1 MAYMPLW
8 SSRKALLKLVSRCSV
23 PRTIRKPSAL
33 QFAALLYLTVPLF
46 LFFFYFTR
54 PIISVPAVLIILLVV
69 YRARPERMLG
79 VDLSRREVLLCATI
93 SCLFLCACGYIPP
106 LGRSWDW
113 IKHFAIINELA
124 DHPWP
129 PVNDEPHT
137 FLRYYLGYYLVPAL
151 FSRAFGSEFIDAFVF
166 VETWL
171 GLFLILGLLLQKIR
185 PRLPV
190 AFLACFLLFSGL
202 DLIGWMLFGK
212 GSSLLVHKECW
223 SGPDY
228 AYEGNGTLF
237 LWVPQHAIVGMLGIL
252 FLLPDGEEL
261 PPQETIGLFG
271 VATALWSPFVTL
283 GLRSPGEPRFSTGA
297 IFSAP

>member
-1 MAYMPLW
+1 M
-8 SSRKALLKLVSRCSV
+8 
-23 PRTIRKPSAL
+23 
-33 QFAALLYLTVPLF
+33 
-46 LFFFYFTR
+46 
-54 PIISVPAVLIILLVV
+54 
-69 YRARPERMLG
+69 
-79 VDLSRREVLLCATI
+79 
-93 SCLFLCACGYIPP
+93 
-106 LGRSWDW
+106 
-113 IKHFAIINELA
+113 
-124 DHPWP
+124 
-129 PVNDEPHT
+129 
-137 FLRYYLGYYLVPAL
+137 
-151 FSRAFGSEFIDAFVF
+151 
-166 VETWL
+166 
-171 GLFLILGLLLQKIR
+171 FLILGLLLQKIR

-212 GSSLLVHKECW
+212 GSSLLVHKEWW

-283 GLRSPGEPRFSTGA
+283 GLLPFVLSALSWRATLFDWSNLLCAMILGIPVLAYLLAGIGGIPIEAA
-297 IFSAP
+297 IAHRHL